1 MSGLGGALVAVA
13 AVIVVVWLLGMVLSA
28 IGFAIKVVITVAVL
42 VVIAALVR
50 AGMGDGRDRR

>member
-13 AVIVVVWLLGMVLSA
+13 AVIVIVWLLGMVLSA

-50 AGMGDGRDRR
+50 AGMGEGRDRR